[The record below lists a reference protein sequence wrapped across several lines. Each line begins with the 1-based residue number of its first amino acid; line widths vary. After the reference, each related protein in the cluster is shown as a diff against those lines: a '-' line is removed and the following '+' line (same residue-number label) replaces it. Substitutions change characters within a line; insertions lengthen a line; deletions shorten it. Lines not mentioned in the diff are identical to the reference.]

1 LARVFIN
8 KARINTVMKLIEV
21 NLIKIGKLATP
32 SALVLLGLGLVLKD
46 QIVLGI
52 CSGIIGLLAYLL
64 VWFWMKETA
73 VAMAKVGLH
82 KEKIKLKRE
91 QAYKERIL
99 SKTQERIEAS
109 RFEEERRKRK
119 WEDRIGKRLWDSL

>member
-1 LARVFIN
+1 MARVFIN